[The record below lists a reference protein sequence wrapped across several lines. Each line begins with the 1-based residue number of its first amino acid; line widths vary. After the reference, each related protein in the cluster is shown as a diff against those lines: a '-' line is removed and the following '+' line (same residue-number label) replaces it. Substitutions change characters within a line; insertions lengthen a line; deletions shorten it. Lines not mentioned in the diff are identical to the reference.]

1 MVAFFKRVN
10 RMDNYEKDKTGYTI
24 RLEESKRQHVQ
35 TLKVNNLY
43 IHSKYSPLDEA
54 QKIAEKSYKKNH
66 LHILFGF
73 GLGYIPR
80 ELLTRF
86 GDTEDL
92 LIIEPNHELLKI
104 TLQYMDNTE
113 ILKEKNV
120 QICIGEDLNNLKYQL
135 NSYFSQYMGRF
146 TILDTPNYRK
156 LYPEFYRQVLETTKD
171 QLMMEIINNNTR
183 HLFSEQWQ
191 ENYISNL
198 FEAFHAH
205 NFSDLTGKLTCPV
218 IVASGGPSLTKQLP
232 LLKRVKNRAL
242 IICAGSTIN
251 SLLRENIEPDL
262 VVSVDG
268 GVPNYNHFKDLQ
280 IDGIPLV
287 YPLIV
292 HKGIPKGHSGEHII
306 FNISDHTL
314 INKWT
319 NKLLSQEVGIVQTGH
334 SVANF
339 SLDIAYQLTSGPIC
353 LIGQDLAYTNNQT
366 HAEGNQGFSIIDKVK
381 ENQRKMFQVEGYY
394 GDEVLTDYV
403 FLGMKNSF
411 ENHLARIRE
420 TDHTRK
426 IINSTEGGIRIEGF
440 KQMPFKEFVDT
451 FCEHDCSNEIRA
463 LIPLKKTPDWQ
474 AFYKEVLALLNQYKE
489 VIKVAN
495 KSIDILNGVKR
506 NNYMF
511 NNKFNK
517 KLEDS
522 DEKLKILLENE
533 FIHYVL
539 RPVMFKVQ
547 HSFLEVLNE
556 TEEETNRRIY
566 EKSLLLYKGI
576 KGAAEQGITWIT
588 ELKEKVEQNL

>member
-1 MVAFFKRVN
+1 
-10 RMDNYEKDKTGYTI
+10 MDNYEKENNAYLI

-54 QKIAEKSYKKNH
+54 KKIAESSYKKNH

-73 GLGYIPR
+73 GLGYISH
-80 ELLTRF
+80 ELLTKF
-86 GDTEDL
+86 SDTDSL
-92 LIIEPNHELLKI
+92 LIIEPNHELLK
-104 TLQYMDNTE
+104 TSLQYMDNAQ
-113 ILKEKNV
+113 ILKHKNV
-120 QICIGEDLNNLKYQL
+120 QICVGEDLNNLKYQL
-135 NSYFSQYMGRF
+135 NAFFSEYMGRF
-146 TILDTPNYRK
+146 TLINTPNYPK
-156 LYPEFYRQVLETTKD
+156 LYPEFYKLVLETAKE

-198 FEAFHAH
+198 YEAFQAH

-232 LLKRVKNRAL
+232 LLKGLKNKAL

-268 GVPNYNHFKDLQ
+268 GIPNYNHFKNLK
-280 IDGIPLV
+280 IDSIPLV

-292 HKGIPKGHSGEHII
+292 HKGIPKGHKGKHII

-314 INKWT
+314 INNWT
-319 NKLLSQEVGIVQTGH
+319 NKLLSQEVGLVQTGH

-366 HAEGNQGFSIIDKVK
+366 HAEGNQGFSIIDKAK
-381 ENQRKMFQVEGYY
+381 ENQRKMFRVEGYY

-411 ENHLARIRE
+411 VNHLAKIRE
-420 TDHTRK
+420 TDLTRK
-426 IINSTEGGIRIEGF
+426 IINSTEGGIKMEGF
-440 KQMPFKEFVDT
+440 SQMPFNEFIDT
-451 FCEHDCSNEIRA
+451 FCSNDCSKEIGA
-463 LIPLKKTPDWQ
+463 LIPAKKMGDCKK
-474 AFYKEVLALLNQYKE
+474 FHKEIITLLEKYEE
-489 VIKVAN
+489 VIKLAD

-511 NNKFNK
+511 NKKLNK
-517 KLEDS
+517 KLENS
-522 DEKLKILLENE
+522 DERLKNLLENE
-533 FIHYVL
+533 FIYYIL
-539 RPVMFKVQ
+539 RPILFKVQ
-547 HSFLEVLNE
+547 HSHLEVLNE
-556 TEEETNRRIY
+556 NEVETNRRIY

-576 KGAAEQGITWIT
+576 KGAAEQGIIWIR
-588 ELKEKVEQNL
+588 ELNGRIEQNL